1 MIRDRRRMQGIQDE
15 EVDEYGNQE
24 ADEYGDQEMH
34 DEEEEEET
42 E

>member
-15 EVDEYGNQE
+15 EVN
-24 ADEYGDQEMH
+24 EYGDQEMH
-34 DEEEEEET
+34 GEDEDET